1 MIKAL
6 QISLL
11 LVVLSSCAS
20 VDTNKLERKDS
31 IKDGMCTLHSAPLT
45 EEVLPI
51 AYGLLAINQR
61 YHEYHLKYFPN
72 YEPFIPGGCIVLENA
87 PTQRIA
93 KICPKCKEEYLRLKN
108 QFKME

>member
-11 LVVLSSCAS
+11 LMVLSSCAS
-20 VDTNKLERKDS
+20 VDGSKLETKEY
-31 IKDGMCTLHSAPLT
+31 IKDGMCILHAVSLT

-51 AYGLLAINQR
+51 AYGLLAIDHR
-61 YHEYHLKYFPN
+61 YHESHLKYFPN
-72 YEPFIPGGCIVLENA
+72 YEPFISGGCIVLENA

-108 QFKME
+108 QLKME